1 MKLAGALILTA
12 LVAASATS
20 AEALSVA
27 SAEATLDWTGF
38 TFTTTGTLSPIM
50 IVYPS
55 SFPSVGTFT
64 TTTPTTPKGSATAS
78 ASAVN
83 GFLAASAGA
92 EATAPG
98 FANVGQAGA
107 SALSAFLFYATGS
120 GELVVTVPYQLE
132 LSIVETSDLDLTSSS
147 ASVFLSSGPDG
158 SFDSD
163 SIELTGAGTMT
174 SVGSL
179 TAAIPLGNA
188 TFGPLLNFHASAD
201 VRASAAVPEAPSR
214 LLLGLGILALGLWQ
228 RRSAGSPRN

>member
-20 AEALSVA
+20 AEALSVV

-50 IVYPS
+50 IVYPLP
-55 SFPSVGTFT
+55 PSGSTFT
-64 TTTPTTPKGSATAS
+64 KTTPSNPGGMAS
-78 ASAVN
+78 ADASSVN
-83 GFLAASAGA
+83 GFLSASTSAL
-92 EATAPG
+92 TTPG
-98 FANVGQAGA
+98 EGLPNVGQAGA
-107 SALSAFLFYATGS
+107 SASSVFFFYATGS

-147 ASVFLSSGPDG
+147 ASVLLSGARG

-188 TFGPLLNFHASAD
+188 TFGPLLSFHASAD
-201 VRASAAVPEAPSR
+201 VRASAAVPEAPSL